1 MNSKEQENIKD
12 DQISFI
18 DALLFLKASGRNIVK
33 CTVASLLAGGAY
45 YLFAPTL
52 YKASATIELASVE
65 GEKRAAAAAVFEK
78 MKLPMYFSPSTQQV
92 CGSDGEL
99 DSKIKMSA
107 DRITP
112 RVSFVT
118 HAQSTIEAK
127 ACIHSIIA
135 EVSNNLDLAVKT
147 LTEEKKQVRQQ
158 FAGQL
163 RERLKLVKEKY
174 KKFPAPKSNNS
185 TDEQISAWT
194 FCRPLVSADAI
205 EINVL
210 LTEIIKLDREM
221 VAPPPSN
228 LVSLVGSVHAP
239 EISTNKRPLF
249 ILGFCLS
256 IGLIFG
262 LLLTWMMRL
271 IPSIWRQMREAES
284 SAN

>member
-1 MNSKEQENIKD
+1 MNSKKQENIKD

-33 CTVASLLAGGAY
+33 CTLASLLAGGAY

-52 YKASATIELASVE
+52 YKASATIELAPVE
-65 GEKRAAAAAVFEK
+65 GEKLAAATAVFEK
-78 MKLPMYFSPSTQQV
+78 IKLPMYFSPLTQQV
-92 CGSDGEL
+92 CGLDGEL
-99 DSKIKMSA
+99 DSKTKMSA
-107 DRITP
+107 NRIIP
-112 RVSFVT
+112 RVSFVI
-118 HAQSTIEAK
+118 HAQSTIQAK

-135 EVSNNLDLAVKT
+135 EVSSNLDLAVKT
-147 LTEEKKQVRQQ
+147 LMEEKKQVRQQ
-158 FAGQL
+158 FAEQL

-174 KKFPAPKSNNS
+174 KKFPAPKSTNS

-194 FCRPLVSADAI
+194 FCRPLISADAI

-221 VAPPPSN
+221 VATPPSN

-256 IGLIFG
+256 LGVILG
-262 LLLTWMMRL
+262 LLVTGVMRVA
-271 IPSIWRQMREAES
+271 PDIWKQMREAES
-284 SAN
+284 RAN